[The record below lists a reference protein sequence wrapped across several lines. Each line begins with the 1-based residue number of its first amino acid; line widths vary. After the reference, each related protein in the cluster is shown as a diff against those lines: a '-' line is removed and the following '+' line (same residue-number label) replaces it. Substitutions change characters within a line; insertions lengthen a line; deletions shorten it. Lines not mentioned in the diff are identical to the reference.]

1 MSKDAG
7 ALIPMT
13 ASGFDAFKAELD
25 ELRAK
30 RPAMVEEVA
39 AARSQGDLS
48 ENFAYHDARQNL
60 GMLDGRIQT
69 IEATLTRAQVVEES
83 DANGVA
89 RIGSTVV
96 VRDEFGSR
104 PIRSSARARGTWHEG

>member
-1 MSKDAG
+1 MDQSIKPMSNEKDAN
-7 ALIPMT
+7 IPMT
-13 ASGFDAFKAELD
+13 AFGFEALKAELA
-25 ELRAK
+25 ELRAR

-69 IEATLTRAQVVEES
+69 IEATLTRAHVVEES
-83 DANGVA
+83 AARDVA
-89 RIGSTVV
+89 RIGSAGGGGGGV
-96 VRDEFGSR
+96 GG
-104 PIRSSARARGTWHEG
+104 A